1 MTIAMPRRA
10 FLASSAA
17 AVAAPAAAAAPLA
30 SETSDA
36 VFEAIAAF
44 RQANAAWLQSLEDCA
59 AADRALQAEN
69 AYGFACLRLPLAE
82 REIQLRDND
91 QISAFI
97 GALRDSCAADGIAW
111 NDAHMADV
119 AQGMRDELETE
130 RKRVEMIRCRVNAD
144 ALEERQE
151 TAMRHAGHCADAVL
165 ATVPTTLAGLHA
177 FAELMAEMAAT
188 PGMWMDHHEDSS
200 RGLAS
205 LATACRAL
213 LPAA

>member
-17 AVAAPAAAAAPLA
+17 AVAAPAATASTVSPAA
-30 SETSDA
+30 SDA

-44 RQANAAWLQSLEDCA
+44 RQANAAWLQSLEECA

-69 AYGFACLRLPLAE
+69 AYGFACLRLPLAG
-82 REIQLRDND
+82 RDIQLRDND

-119 AQGMRDELETE
+119 AQGMRDELEAE
-130 RKRVEMIRCRVNAD
+130 RERVEMVRSKVNAD
-144 ALEERQE
+144 VLEERQE
-151 TAMRHAGHCADAVL
+151 TASRHASKCAEAVIK
-165 ATVPTTLAGLHA
+165 TVPTTLAGLQA
-177 FAELMAEMAAT
+177 FAELMAEMAKDECFL
-188 PGMWMDHHEDSS
+188 GHHEDTSQA
-200 RGLAS
+200 LAS